1 MTASEIV
8 AALAKR
14 HPAPAWA
21 FLEQVRNGTGWARS
35 ARTADALAMSCWPS
49 RGLELHGFEV
59 KVNRGDWIRE
69 LREPAKAEEILS
81 YCDRWWIVTPAK
93 GVLQEGELPPTWG
106 HVVVDGRGATVK
118 TPAPAW
124 RAQPLDRIFLAAI
137 LRRVHECHVPLGQ
150 LGDKLKAERA
160 RGKQEATDRIQSE
173 AGALERLREKVAAF
187 EKASGVSID
196 RGWQPAEQIGAAVRQ
211 VLSKGPLAVR
221 REMEQH
227 RAWLAGQLRD
237 VDRYLVDSADQAQEE
252 KTA

>member
-1 MTASEIV
+1 MTSAEIV

-35 ARTADALAMSCWPS
+35 ARTADALAMSTWPS

-59 KVNRGDWIRE
+59 KVTRGDWIRE

-81 YCDRWWIVTPAK
+81 YCDRWWVVTPAK
-93 GVLQEGELPPTWG
+93 GVLEEGELPPTWG
-106 HVVVDGRGATVK
+106 HMTVDGRGATVK

-124 RAQPLDRIFLAAI
+124 RAKPLDRLFLAAI
-137 LRRVHECHVPLGQ
+137 LRRVQECHVPLAD
-150 LGDKLKAERA
+150 LADKLKAEHG
-160 RGKQEATDRIQSE
+160 RGRQEATDRIQAA
-173 AGALERLREKVAAF
+173 AGALERLREKVATF
-187 EKASGVSID
+187 ERASGVSIERSWD
-196 RGWQPAEQIGAAVRQ
+196 GESIGLAVRQ

-227 RAWLAGQLRD
+227 LAWLAGQLRE
-237 VDRYLVDSADQAQEE
+237 VDRHLVESAAEAREGDKE
-252 KTA
+252 